1 MSYITLKC
9 KNCGSNM
16 SLNTES
22 NSATCIHC
30 GSTFLMNEILDEKD
44 MAFASKFTPKN
55 LEKKMMA
62 QGSIKQG
69 ETLLY
74 QGEFEKAET
83 AFKRAIDLDD
93 TNFKPYLGVVKA
105 KTHNLNCIP
114 DNDDYIQYA
123 HYAISLADGD
133 DLVLVQ
139 SELAKIELLRREKS
153 RQKKIK
159 SEKKKNQEQALNK
172 RRRHSKIIIVIS
184 TFILAMISIFLLIC
198 CFRYTIGL
206 EGFTSQKS
214 IDIDS
219 YESLQKVFSSNK
231 YLSYEINIT
240 DDINCS
246 GREIQPLGTPSAPFT
261 GTFNGNK
268 HIISNLNITSNLN
281 NCSSLG
287 FFGYTTLAYINNIIF
302 DNVDLKINDEDSAY
316 KLTSCGLIA
325 GTTDSSILKNIE
337 VKDTCDLKIENTIA
351 HNPIT
356 LGGLV
361 GKALNSSHISLISCH
376 TNIITSFND
385 SQEPNNLYLGGI
397 VGFIKNSDVQNTC
410 SNSHIS
416 ASLENSSYSYPE
428 MYVSGIAGFLD
439 INSSKLSD
447 IKNNLFSGN
456 IDANSSLTENII
468 SAIAYTTLYPNAPL
482 YNLCLFLQ
490 TSFELNN
497 KQISQIL
504 LNDYQL
510 NNYFTTFC
518 NQNSD
523 YMLKLKAVFY
533 SWKNTSSLTPSLV

>member
-30 GSTFLMNEILDEKD
+30 GSTFLLNEILDEKD

-62 QGSIKQG
+62 QGAIKQG

-105 KTHNLNCIP
+105 KTRNLNCIP

-123 HYAISLADGD
+123 HYAISLADDD

-159 SEKKKNQEQALNK
+159 SEKKKKQEQTLKN
-172 RRRHSKIIIVIS
+172 RRRHSKITIAIS
-184 TFILAMISIFLLIC
+184 VLLLTMISIFLLIC
-198 CFRYTIGL
+198 CFRYTIGFD
-206 EGFTSQKS
+206 GFISQKS

-219 YESLQKVFSSNK
+219 YESLQTVFSSKK
-231 YLSYEINIT
+231 YLGYEINLT
-240 DDINCS
+240 DDIDCS
-246 GREIQPLGTPSAPFT
+246 GRAVQPLGTPSAPFT

-268 HIISNLNITSNLN
+268 HTISNLKISTDLN
-281 NCSSLG
+281 TCSSLG
-287 FFGYTTLAYINNIIF
+287 FFGYTTLANINNIIF
-302 DNVDLKINDEDSAY
+302 DNVDLGINDEDLAL

-337 VKDTCDLKIENTIA
+337 IKDTCDLKIENTVA

-376 TNIITSFND
+376 TNIIADFDD

-428 MYVSGIAGFLD
+428 MFVSGIAGFLD
-439 INSSKLSD
+439 INSARLSN
-447 IKNNLFSGN
+447 IKSNLFSG
-456 IDANSSLTENII
+456 IIEANSSLTTNTL
-468 SAIAYTTLYPNAPL
+468 SAIACTIASPNSPL
-482 YNLCLFLQ
+482 NNFCLFSQ
-490 TSFELNN
+490 TNFELNG
-497 KQISQIL
+497 KQLQQTL
-504 LNDYQL
+504 LSDYLL

-518 NQNSD
+518 NQNND
-523 YMLKLKAVFY
+523 YMLKLKTVFY
-533 SWKNTSSLTPSLV
+533 SWKDTSTLTPSLV